1 MVYNTEVSEKAL
13 KNNYEQACTNNSFK
27 KLVREIKAPDKIAM
41 KYTSSLEN
49 TVKELE
55 NCSKCT
61 GLIYCPN
68 RLEGHVF
75 YPALKDKQI
84 IFSYVPC
91 KKKREFDKMAS
102 EKSSRDKD
110 LRNARMADIEFDKER
125 KNVVK
130 WMKNFYDN
138 YQINGNYKGLYLHGN
153 FGCGKTY
160 LIAALFNE
168 LAKKK
173 IRSEIVYFPKLLAD
187 IKNDFDSFGDVLE
200 YLEDVD
206 LLLIDDIGAEKV
218 TEWSRDEVLG
228 TILQQRMNNYKTTF
242 FTSNLD
248 LEQLENHLRLNNY
261 SDDEIKCRRI
271 LQRVKQLS
279 EEMQLIGE
287 NKRK

>member
-1 MVYNTEVSEKAL
+1 MIYNPTVSEKAL
-13 KNNYEQACTNNSFK
+13 KSNYEKACTNNSFK
-27 KLVREIKAPDKIAM
+27 KLVRAIEAPDKIAM
-41 KYTSSLEN
+41 KYTSSLES
-49 TVKELE
+49 TVEELE
-55 NCSKCT
+55 RCSKCK
-61 GLIYCPN
+61 GLMYCEN

-75 YPALKDKQI
+75 YPTLKDKQI
-84 IFSYVPC
+84 IFSYAPC
-91 KKKREFDKMAS
+91 KKKCEFDKQAE

-110 LRNARMADIEFDKER
+110 LRNAKMADIHIDKER
-125 KNVVK
+125 KEVVK
-130 WMKNFYDN
+130 WMKNFYDHYN
-138 YQINGNYKGLYLHGN
+138 VNGNFKGLYLHGN

-173 IRSEIVYFPKLLAD
+173 IKSEIVYFPKLLAD
-187 IKNDFDSFGDVLE
+187 IKNDFDSFGDILE

-228 TILQQRMNNYKTTF
+228 TLLQQRMNNYKTTF

-248 LEQLENHLRLNNY
+248 LEQLEDHLKLNNY

>member
-1 MVYNTEVSEKAL
+1 MIYNAEVSEKTL
-13 KNNYEQACTNNSFK
+13 KSNYEKACMDSSFK
-27 KLVREIKAPDKIAM
+27 KLVHQIGASDKTAM

-49 TVKELE
+49 TVKELGH
-55 NCSKCT
+55 CAKCP
-61 GLIYCPN
+61 GLMYCEN

-75 YPALKDKQI
+75 YPTVDNKQI
-84 IFSYVPC
+84 IFSYAPC
-91 KKKREFDKMAS
+91 KKKREFDKAAS

-110 LRNARMADIEFDKER
+110 LRNAKMADIEIDKER
-125 KNVVK
+125 KDVVK
-130 WMKNFYDN
+130 WMKNFYDTYN
-138 YQINGNYKGLYLHGN
+138 VNGNFKGLYLHGN

-173 IRSEIVYFPKLLAD
+173 IRTEIVYFPKLLAD
-187 IKNDFDSFGDVLE
+187 IKNDFDSFGDTLE

-248 LEQLENHLRLNNY
+248 LEQLEEHLKLNNY

>member
-1 MVYNTEVSEKAL
+1 MIYNAEVSEKAL
-13 KNNYEQACTNNSFK
+13 KSNYEQACANSSFK
-27 KLVREIKAPDKIAM
+27 KLVREIKAPDKVAM

-55 NCSKCT
+55 HCSKCP
-61 GLIYCPN
+61 GLIYCEN

-75 YPALKDKQI
+75 YPTLKDNQI
-84 IFSYVPC
+84 IFSYAPC
-91 KKKREFDKMAS
+91 KKKCEFDKMAS

-110 LRNARMADIEFDKER
+110 LRNAKMADIEFDKER

-248 LEQLENHLRLNNY
+248 VEQLENHLRLNNY

-271 LQRVKQLS
+271 IQRVKQLS
-279 EEMQLIGE
+279 EEMLLVGE
-287 NKRK
+287 NKRR